1 VDDESLSRVDMGGE
15 ANANVFDFIQ
25 VILKEVLL
33 QYSNRHT
40 VGTKSMQDGN
50 SEASLYGHFGVHMQ
64 GVGVAGESV
73 DKGLVEADIRVG
85 FPVWVALGSR
95 WKLILVRALVAEPT
109 KITNEHTCVCL
120 STDLI
125 GSFIIDFVC
134 YDQNRSGALIL
145 HIENLHPTDVV
156 GPRL

>member
-1 VDDESLSRVDMGGE
+1 MGGK

-73 DKGLVEADIRVG
+73 EEGLVEVDVRVG
-85 FPVWVALGSR
+85 FPVGVALGSR
-95 WKLILVRALVAEPT
+95 WVLSFVRALVAEPAM
-109 KITNEHTCVCL
+109 ITNEQTRGND
-120 STDLI
+120 SRDLI
-125 GSFIIDFVC
+125 GSFVVEFV
-134 YDQNRSGALIL
+134 S
-145 HIENLHPTDVV
+145 
-156 GPRL
+156 